1 MKMDQRL
8 TRFINNEDAILL
20 KNYIEEHLQ
29 HVAAAGIYIINKGS
43 LNLLDWFYQNG
54 FPLTLEMIF
63 ESISY
68 RRWTCFYFIMRF
80 GSLTDDEKNHAMQS
94 AARESLKQTKSL

>member
-1 MKMDQRL
+1 MDQRL

-20 KNYIEEHLQ
+20 KNYIEEHPQ
-29 HVAAAGIYIINKGS
+29 HVTAAGIYIIKKGS
-43 LNLLDWFYQNG
+43 LKLLVWFYQNG
-54 FPLTLEMIF
+54 FPLTLEMIL
-63 ESISY
+63 ESISCHRVY
-68 RRWTCFYFIMRF
+68 CFFFILRF